1 MKIVTYL
8 LLLFLYLYFKKKWSK
23 KEEKVVLS
31 PSTPPLYPKDILAK
45 SKKESTTKS
54 PPTKALFEEGKTNP
68 EPVYTRVKTN
78 EEEIH
83 EEINSDNI
91 YTISDEHNE
100 DETSRENSFNAR
112 EAFISSIILQ
122 RPY

>member
-1 MKIVTYL
+1 MTYL